1 MLLKNER
8 WSSLSIRLALRYLI
22 DLTHW
27 DLKNTILTCS
37 CHLKANDEVRSEGCE
52 RRRGQETSLTFETW
66 PRGQITPPPLFSLYA
81 TRYNSPDHIHTTLA
95 TASTFDIRA
104 PRTGRIP
111 GTVTGLTAPADLL
124 QQSIHELITHSNTL
138 VTNSLLKHYILSKV
152 EY

>member
-8 WSSLSIRLALRYLI
+8 WSSLSIRLALLYLI

-37 CHLKANDEVRSEGCE
+37 CHLKANDEVRREGCE

-66 PRGQITPPPLFSLYA
+66 PRGQISPPLSLFLSLYA

-111 GTVTGLTAPADLL
+111 GTVTGLTAPADPL
-124 QQSIHELITHSNTL
+124 QHDLITHSNTFFTKTL
-138 VTNSLLKHYILSKV
+138 HFI
-152 EY
+152 